1 MAESQ
6 PKTCSFIKK
15 ETQMFS
21 CEFCE
26 CSVNPFFTEHLQ
38 TTISV
43 SIDLNFKWTDLIKLL
58 PSLLSTFPILE
69 LQFRF

>member
-26 CSVNPFFTEHLQ
+26 CSINPFFTEHLQ
-38 TTISV
+38 TAISV
-43 SIDLNFKWTDLIKLL
+43 SIDLNFK
-58 PSLLSTFPILE
+58 
-69 LQFRF
+69 